1 MKLFTSLALAAAG
14 VSATTVEDKCLIC
27 SHVGFASSEDNAI
40 AGKRFK
46 MVITNVVLKNK
57 KLSDVGTTIEI
68 LLSLE
73 YQYWRI
79 LYDIN
84 PRRLNCSE

>member
-27 SHVGFASSEDNAI
+27 SHVGFAASEDDAI

-46 MVITNVVLKNK
+46 IINENFCIVL
-57 KLSDVGTTIEI
+57 D
-68 LLSLE
+68 
-73 YQYWRI
+73 
-79 LYDIN
+79 
-84 PRRLNCSE
+84 